1 MWRRYAIQNKICRVR
16 IFCFISFQVS
26 VHINKSGSN
35 YQTRCID
42 GFCCG
47 KIQSPSYANDL
58 SVLYRNV
65 AIKPTIPCAINNF
78 SVMDDDVAILLLRKN
93 DQRTKK
99 ETEEN

>member
-1 MWRRYAIQNKICRVR
+1 MKVYRLSRAA
-16 IFCFISFQVS
+16 
-26 VHINKSGSN
+26 
-35 YQTRCID
+35 
-42 GFCCG
+42 
-47 KIQSPSYANDL
+47 YANDL